1 MRVIAIC
8 AAALLVSCSHAE
20 ERASAEYLQPY
31 PNSKVLQS
39 VAQDGGQ
46 GVTYEVMEPYPAEP
60 VIKFI
65 ESRIPPQFK
74 VRKESF
80 MNPGIPTSHVRGWT
94 NYLDSSGKV
103 LTRVDHWSGEWED
116 AAGNI
121 VAYDLMYRSA
131 SATQDLKR
139 PTTSLLWVNG
149 GLLPRKLVDAARRAT
164 ETSPAPTDP
173 NPVVRPDYVVVRAKG
188 DPKVVL
194 DLRDFQLDTVTVTR
208 MEPSGSY
215 AVLLTTNESG
225 DRKLKSLTSGNAVK
239 QIEIYVDGKLISEP
253 HIETPISGTFML
265 NGGFSQS
272 QAELIATRV
281 LTGGP

>member
-39 VAQDGGQ
+39 VAQYGGQ

-121 VAYDLMYRSA
+121 VAYDLMYRSP
-131 SATQDLKR
+131 SATSDLER

-149 GLLPRKLVDAARRAT
+149 GLLPRKMVDAARGAA
-164 ETSPAPTDP
+164 EASSAPVDP
-173 NPVVRPDYVVVRAKG
+173 KQFARPDYIVVRAKG

-194 DLRDFQLDTVTVTR
+194 DLRDFQETVTVRR

-215 AVLLTTNESG
+215 AVILTTNESG
-225 DRKLKSLTSGNAVK
+225 DRKLKSLTSANIGK
-239 QIEIYVDGKLISEP
+239 QIEIYVDGELIAEP
-253 HIETPISGTFML
+253 HIETPLSGTLLL

-272 QAELIATRV
+272 QAELIAQRV